1 MTELLPDDLLG
12 NTSCRALRMA
22 GISQRCPPPPAN
34 ECYKRQ
40 PPFRNEMRHR
50 SASAG
55 TSPATPICT
64 STVIDSSKDIYI
76 YICSHPAS
84 ICKPQPRAACVAAET
99 DGIGSGQYLCGAAI
113 TAVPN
118 MNIRK
123 GWIVCQ
129 RIVCM
134 LIMEMTREMIIKTDD
149 AIISWKSPT
158 APFLVCDVVTW

>member
-1 MTELLPDDLLG
+1 
-12 NTSCRALRMA
+12 
-22 GISQRCPPPPAN
+22 
-34 ECYKRQ
+34 
-40 PPFRNEMRHR
+40 
-50 SASAG
+50 
-55 TSPATPICT
+55 
-64 STVIDSSKDIYI
+64 
-76 YICSHPAS
+76 
-84 ICKPQPRAACVAAET
+84 
-99 DGIGSGQYLCGAAI
+99 
-113 TAVPN
+113 